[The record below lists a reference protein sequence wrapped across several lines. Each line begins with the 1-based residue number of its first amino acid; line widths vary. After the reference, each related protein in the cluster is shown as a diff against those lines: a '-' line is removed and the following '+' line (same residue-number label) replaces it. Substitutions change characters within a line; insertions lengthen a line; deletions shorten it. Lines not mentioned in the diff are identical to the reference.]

1 MPVPLKYACFLTL
14 LCAANAQTA
23 DPALTFEVASIKVSA
38 PPTVDPHVL
47 AMQTPRDP
55 GRLTRRDIPL
65 NILIMTAYHLS
76 GYQFSGP
83 SWLNSE
89 RFDVTAK
96 VPEGTT
102 QAQQLVMLQNLLA
115 ERFGLKVH
123 REMRE
128 MPVYDLVIAKGGPK
142 FKEAVPVPPPPKA
155 GDLPTVPPKMSFDAD
170 GIPLLPPGGGT
181 VWGIPGKDGTSWGV
195 MHEETTMARLAGI
208 LGSLIGGR
216 PVNDATGLTGKY
228 DLAMH
233 WVMHVELPDNTAPA
247 DPVTGA
253 GAAVFTALQS
263 QLGLKLEPK
272 KGMVEVV
279 VVDHCEKMPTEN

>member
-1 MPVPLKYACFLTL
+1 MKSACSLIL
-14 LCAANAQTA
+14 LACAANAQPA
-23 DPALTFEVASIKVSA
+23 DSALTFEVASIKVSA
-38 PPTVDPHVL
+38 PPNVDPHIL

-55 GRLTRRDIPL
+55 GRFTRRDIPL

-96 VPEGTT
+96 VPEGAT

-142 FKEAVPVPPPPKA
+142 FKEAVPVPPPPRA
-155 GDLPTVPPKMSFDAD
+155 GDPPAASAKMTFDAD
-170 GIPLLPPGGGT
+170 GVPVLPPGGGAI
-181 VWGIPGKDGTSWGV
+181 VGIPGKDGTSWGV
-195 MHEETTMARLAGI
+195 MHEETTMARLAAI
-208 LGSLIGGR
+208 LGSFIGGR

-233 WVMHVELPDNTAPA
+233 WVTHVEPPDNTAPA
-247 DPVTGA
+247 EPVTGA
-253 GAAVFTALQS
+253 GAAVFAALQS

-272 KGMVEVV
+272 KGTVEVL
-279 VVDHCEKMPTEN
+279 VVDRCEKIPTEN